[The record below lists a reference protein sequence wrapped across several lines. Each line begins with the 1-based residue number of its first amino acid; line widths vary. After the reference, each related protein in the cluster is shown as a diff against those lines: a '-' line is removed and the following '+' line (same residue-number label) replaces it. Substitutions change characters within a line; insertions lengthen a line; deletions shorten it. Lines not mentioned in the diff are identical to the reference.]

1 MRNSI
6 LNHDLISLIF
16 DLPKSDAKAIKAVEN
31 CGQFYLM
38 ISRTE
43 RDVEITAKVTKQT
56 ITLILQH

>member
-1 MRNSI
+1 M
-6 LNHDLISLIF
+6 
-16 DLPKSDAKAIKAVEN
+16 SDAKAIKAVEN

-56 ITLILQH
+56 IT